1 MKLPIHNVEYKRHWN
16 VPFLSQG
23 HKAGSRPRNGYKT
36 LGGSNGTYV
45 QIDTQ
50 GNSDILVWVEKDS
63 ETIPV
68 SIGKDVRRI
77 LNRKQLTAKL
87 ARQIDSAAPKDVE
100 IEETGRFQR
109 RIPECE
115 LKKWLAGIGL

>member
-1 MKLPIHNVEYKRHWN
+1 MKLPIHKVEYKPHWN

-36 LGGSNGTYV
+36 LGGGNGTYV
-45 QIDTQ
+45 QIDTR
-50 GNSDILVWVEKDS
+50 GNSDILVWVEKDG

-77 LNRKQLTAKL
+77 LDRKQLTAKL
-87 ARQIDSAAPKDVE
+87 AGQIDSVAPRNIEV
-100 IEETGRFQR
+100 EETGKSQH

-115 LKKWLAGIGL
+115 LKSWLDSVGA

>member
-16 VPFLSQG
+16 VHFLSQG
-23 HKAGSRPRNGYKT
+23 HKAGSRPRNRCKT

-50 GNSDILVWVEKDS
+50 GNSDILVWVEKDG

-68 SIGKDVRRI
+68 SIGKDVRKI
-77 LNRKQLTAKL
+77 LDRKQLTAKL

-100 IEETGRFQR
+100 IEETGKFQH

-115 LKKWLAGIGL
+115 LQRWLDGIGS

>member
-1 MKLPIHNVEYKRHWN
+1 MKLPIHKVDYKRHWN

-23 HKAGSRPRNGYKT
+23 HKAGRRPRNGYKT

-45 QIDTQ
+45 QIDTH
-50 GNSDILVWVEKDS
+50 GNSDILVWVEKNG

-68 SIGKDVRRI
+68 SIGKDVRRM

-87 ARQIDSAAPKDVE
+87 AKQIDSIAPKDIE
-100 IEETGRFQR
+100 IEESGKFQH
-109 RIPECE
+109 RIPEGE
-115 LKKWLAGIGL
+115 LKKWLDGIGA

>member
-23 HKAGSRPRNGYKT
+23 HKAGSRPRNRCKN

-50 GNSDILVWVEKDS
+50 GNSDILVWVEKDG

-68 SIGKDVRRI
+68 SIGKDVRKI
-77 LNRKQLTAKL
+77 LDRKQLTAKL

-100 IEETGRFQR
+100 IEETGKFQH
-109 RIPECE
+109 RIPERE
-115 LKKWLAGIGL
+115 LQRWLDGIGS